1 MLELI
6 TTRQFERDLKT
17 LKKRG
22 KKLDKLWLIVEL
34 LLNEQLLTPR
44 HKPHPLV
51 GNWRPCWECHVEPD
65 WLLIWLVEDNE
76 LTLTRSGTHS
86 DLF

>member
-17 LKKRG
+17 LKKRS

>member
-6 TTRQFERDLKT
+6 TTKQFERDLKT

-22 KKLDKLWLIVEL
+22 KKPEKLWTIIDLLI
-34 LLNEQLLTPR
+34 NEQPLSPR
-44 HKPHPLV
+44 NRPHPLV
-51 GNWRPCWECHVEPD
+51 GNWRPCWECHIESD
-65 WLLIWLVEDNE
+65 WLLIWIIEDNQ
-76 LTLTRSGTHS
+76 LKLIRSGTHS